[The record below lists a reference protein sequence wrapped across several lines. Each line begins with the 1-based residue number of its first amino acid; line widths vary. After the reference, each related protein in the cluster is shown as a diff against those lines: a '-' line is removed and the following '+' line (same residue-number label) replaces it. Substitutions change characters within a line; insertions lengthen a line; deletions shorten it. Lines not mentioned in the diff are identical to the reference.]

1 MFELEAKSIYDFA
14 QEAGIIARQWAQVTA
29 CPTQLGV
36 APRVTRKVAQ
46 ENSKDLI
53 LRALR
58 AQGIPLDQA
67 MEVVRAAG
75 IKLP

>member
-36 APRVTRKVAQ
+36 V
-46 ENSKDLI
+46 
-53 LRALR
+53 
-58 AQGIPLDQA
+58 
-67 MEVVRAAG
+67 EVVRAAG